1 MIHAKDV
8 LDRLG
13 ALSPIEFGDDVFR
26 ATRHGLAPLTAS
38 TRGGR
43 WSPRDVLGA
52 TDSVA
57 TLYTSCVREG
67 ALAELA
73 FHYSQLTPFPSK
85 SVMLHHLHLT
95 TKKTLRLLQVD
106 LISLGVVWADY
117 QTLNYEKTQKIG
129 AAVAFLGCDGLIAPS
144 ARWACENL
152 MLFPTNHAFESELSV
167 VASEEVDL
175 KEWAREHQ
183 FLVEEAQQ

>member
-26 ATRHGLAPLTAS
+26 ATRHGLAPLAPS

-43 WSPRDVLGA
+43 WSPRDVLGG

-57 TLYTSCVREG
+57 TLYTSCVRDG

-85 SVMLHHLHLT
+85 SVMLHRLRLT
-95 TKKTLRLLQVD
+95 TRGRLDFRAKSAGTLFLKTWGKLPG
-106 LISLGVVWADY
+106 ISV
-117 QTLNYEKTQKIG
+117 T
-129 AAVAFLGCDGLIAPS
+129 C
-144 ARWACENL
+144 
-152 MLFPTNHAFESELSV
+152 
-167 VASEEVDL
+167 
-175 KEWAREHQ
+175 
-183 FLVEEAQQ
+183 

>member
-57 TLYTSCVREG
+57 TLYTSCVRDG
-67 ALAELA
+67 ACQFSFLMSAN
-73 FHYSQLTPFPSK
+73 
-85 SVMLHHLHLT
+85 
-95 TKKTLRLLQVD
+95 
-106 LISLGVVWADY
+106 
-117 QTLNYEKTQKIG
+117 QTSRNIPL
-129 AAVAFLGCDGLIAPS
+129 
-144 ARWACENL
+144 
-152 MLFPTNHAFESELSV
+152 
-167 VASEEVDL
+167 
-175 KEWAREHQ
+175 
-183 FLVEEAQQ
+183 